1 MKLGSSNLNFLIIGG
16 SVMIYL
22 SIFLF
27 ASSFNSFDALTKE
40 TVLCNVRE
48 LDAEADYALTL
59 GYNYI

>member
-1 MKLGSSNLNFLIIGG
+1 M
-16 SVMIYL
+16 MYL

-27 ASSFNSFDALTKE
+27 ASSFNSFDTLAEE

-48 LDAEADYALTL
+48 LLDAEANYYALTL